1 MNKSLRQICLASSL
15 FALTLAT
22 TAEAATEKV
31 LYSFQGGTDGDLPQ
45 SPLINID
52 GTLYGTTAGG
62 GMYDAGTLYS
72 ITPAGVETIIFSF
85 GDGATSANDPFGG
98 LTYVGGT
105 FYGTTISGGQ
115 FGYGTAFSLNSTGF
129 FVLHSFE
136 NGNANGL
143 NGGLI
148 YVDGSLYGTTVDGGA
163 GGGGPGA
170 VFSMALDGREAIH
183 DSFTGLRDGG
193 NPRSGLVNG
202 GGLLYGTTSEGGVIT
217 KTNPYGCGAVYS
229 IPLRGVVHVLHDF
242 GKTATDGC
250 APWAAL
256 ISVDGILYGTTE
268 GGGAYGGGTVF
279 SITHA
284 GVEKVLHSFGSEPSG
299 AYPITSLLHVGNRF
313 YGTTSS
319 NTSGT
324 GTKDGAAFSM
334 TPLGTVSVLHE
345 FDYKNGDGFV
355 VVGSLVEVQGTLYG
369 ATQYGGKYGHGA
381 VIAIEP

>member
-1 MNKSLRQICLASSL
+1 M
-15 FALTLAT
+15 
-22 TAEAATEKV
+22 
-31 LYSFQGGTDGDLPQ
+31 
-45 SPLINID
+45 INID
-52 GTLYGTTAGG
+52 GTLYGTTEAGG
-62 GMYDAGTLYS
+62 TTGAGTLYS
-72 ITPAGVETIIFSF
+72 ITPAGVKTTIFSF
-85 GDGATSANDPFGG
+85 GDDANSASAPFGG
-98 LTYVGGT
+98 LAYVGGT
-105 FYGTTISGGQ
+105 FYGTTITGGQ
-115 FGYGTAFSLNSTGF
+115 FGYGTAFSLDSTGF

-136 NGNANGL
+136 NGNANGP

-148 YVDGSLYGTTVDGGA
+148 YVNGSLYGTTMDGGA
-163 GGGGPGA
+163 RGGGPGA

-229 IPLRGVVHVLHDF
+229 IPLKGVVHVMHDF

-256 ISVDGILYGTTE
+256 ISVDGILYGTTVV
-268 GGGAYGGGTVF
+268 GGANGEGTVF

-284 GVEKVLHSFGSEPSG
+284 GVEKVLHSFGSG
-299 AYPITSLLHVGNRF
+299 AAGVGPKNSLLHVGNKF
-313 YGTTSS
+313 YGTTSD
-319 NTSGT
+319 TTLSGT
-324 GTKDGAAFSM
+324 GTKSGAAFSM

-345 FDYKNGDGFV
+345 FDYKNGDGYE
-355 VVGSLVEVQGTLYG
+355 VVGSLVEMQGTLYG
-369 ATQYGGKYGHGA
+369 ATEYGGKYGHGA